1 MAKKP
6 KHKGQKQYW
15 NKSSKDFLNGPYKKI
30 LNKTASQAV
39 QGKGVWSPL
48 APLLGT
54 FSWSGEASWP
64 VSAVL
69 SLKGMESR
77 VEQRNKWSLYWL
89 YWVLSA
95 ETRDGTR
102 RMSLRR
108 WLLWPILQLHLI
120 NKGSFKDFSP
130 PYDLGKAKWENL
142 LIEGGKLDWMCPLV
156 YDFS

>member
-30 LNKTASQAV
+30 LNNTASQAF
-39 QGKGVWSPL
+39 QGKGGWSPL

-54 FSWSGEASWP
+54 FSWSREALWL

-77 VEQRNKWSLYWL
+77 VEQRREQQVVSILT
-89 YWVLSA
+89 VLSA
-95 ETRDGTR
+95 E
-102 RMSLRR
+102 
-108 WLLWPILQLHLI
+108 
-120 NKGSFKDFSP
+120 
-130 PYDLGKAKWENL
+130 
-142 LIEGGKLDWMCPLV
+142 C
-156 YDFS
+156 